1 MKTALSSMELLLSR
15 MENGRL
21 NLPDEMLMMMTSLA
35 YSAGIIWRKMVVVKT
50 KPFMVDNPN

>member
-1 MKTALSSMELLLSR
+1 MTNSSMELLLSR

-21 NLPDEMLMMMTSLA
+21 NLPDEMLMMTSLA
-35 YSAGIIWRKMVVVKT
+35 YSAGILWRKMVVVKT